1 MLNLEYT
8 RGEVCNS
15 RGPFVL
21 TKKSL
26 KIRNG

>member
-1 MLNLEYT
+1 MLDLEYT
-8 RGEVCNS
+8 CGEVCNN